1 MTLKIY
7 LRNSIQFFLLI
18 AIPPFLLQNELVP
31 SFWIIFLLFA
41 FLTISIHL
49 FSFWG
54 ILIGNKASVRF
65 FLGGTGLKFLIWM
78 VFIFFYLR
86 KYEVNQVKFL
96 LEFFYLYLL
105 NSSFEIYCLLCT
117 LRNQN

>member
-1 MTLKIY
+1 MTLKSY
-7 LRNSIQFFLLI
+7 ARNSILFYFLI
-18 AIPPFLLQNELVP
+18 SIPPFALKNQLVP
-31 SFWIIFLLFA
+31 NFWIIFLLFT
-41 FLTISIHL
+41 FLTISVHL

-65 FLGGTGLKFLIWM
+65 FLGGTSLKFLIWM
-78 VFIFFYLR
+78 IFIFFYLR